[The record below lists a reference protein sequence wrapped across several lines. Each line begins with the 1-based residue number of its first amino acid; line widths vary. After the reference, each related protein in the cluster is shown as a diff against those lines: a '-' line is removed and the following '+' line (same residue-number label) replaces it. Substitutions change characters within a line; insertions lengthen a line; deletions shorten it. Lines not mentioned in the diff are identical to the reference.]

1 MPTTKWYGLLKKNM
15 SSSKSPYEK
24 VLEFW
29 SSKNQNIKIDC
40 PFLSFS
46 TAGNVWETFNS
57 LIKYLGARNHFL
69 FESHPDEEYFID
81 SNANLFIVK
90 FDIKRKINYPE
101 FIKVIS
107 KEELLQFVKDSEINE
122 QKNYETM
129 ESFEEIFK
137 NLISEK
143 FSYY

>member
-1 MPTTKWYGLLKKNM
+1 M
-15 SSSKSPYEK
+15 SSSKSTYEK

-40 PFLSFS
+40 PFLSFL
-46 TAGNVWETFNS
+46 TAGNVWETFYS
-57 LIKYLGARNHFL
+57 LLEYLGARNHFI
-69 FESHPDEEYFID
+69 FESLPKEEYFID

-90 FDIKRKINYPE
+90 FDIKRKVNYPE

-122 QKNYETM
+122 LKNYEAM
-129 ESFEEIFK
+129 ESFEEIFE
-137 NLISEK
+137 NLISGK